1 MPATD
6 RCRGWATQIPVFVGR
21 SSIYRLSLILCPPR
35 ATSGLSCCQPVLSCL
50 QDKPHPARKSFVAI
64 LPRPLKMP
72 HMNCRDKIL
81 SPESLPAWRERAR
94 RSGRT
99 VAVTNGCFDLLHAG
113 HVTYLES
120 AKQHA
125 DLLLVAV
132 NADAT
137 VRHLKGPSRPLNS
150 QDDRALVL
158 AALQSVDAVIIFHES
173 DATRLLETVRP
184 DVYVKGGDYTL
195 DTINQPERRLV
206 ERLGGKV
213 IIMPGVPGKSTTA
226 LVGKLAP

>member
-1 MPATD
+1 
-6 RCRGWATQIPVFVGR
+6 
-21 SSIYRLSLILCPPR
+21 
-35 ATSGLSCCQPVLSCL
+35 
-50 QDKPHPARKSFVAI
+50 
-64 LPRPLKMP
+64 
-72 HMNCRDKIL
+72 MNCRDKIL

-137 VRHLKGPSRPLNS
+137 VRHLKGPGRPLNS

-226 LVGKLAP
+226 LVGKMAP